1 MSLRERYTVDPLDSY
16 IQWCLKN
23 WVAHQSPP
31 AELRARLMQTTLAS
45 EKEEEDRRDFP
56 PLVIGKILRTI
67 SGSFLRELGWSV
79 DSMLVNEC
87 HVMDGLFDIS
97 RLRER
102 QTAIQSLP
110 IGTSLF
116 YIM

>member
-1 MSLRERYTVDPLDSY
+1 MSLRKRYAIEPLDSY
-16 IQWCLKN
+16 IHWCLKN
-23 WVAHQSPP
+23 WAVHQSPP
-31 AELRARLMQTTLAS
+31 AELRARLMQATLVS
-45 EKEEEDRRDFP
+45 EKEEDRRDSP
-56 PLVIGKILRTI
+56 LLVIGKILRSI
-67 SGSFLRELGWSV
+67 SGSFIRELGWSV

-87 HVMDGLFDIS
+87 HVMDGFIDIS

-102 QTAIQSLP
+102 QAAIQSLP

>member
-1 MSLRERYTVDPLDSY
+1 MNLHKRHMTDPLDSH

-23 WVAHQSPP
+23 WVAYRSPP
-31 AELRARLMQTTLAS
+31 AELRARLMQATLVS
-45 EKEEEDRRDFP
+45 EKEEEDRRDSP
-56 PLVIGKILRTI
+56 LLVIGKILRSI

-102 QTAIQSLP
+102 QAAIQSLP